1 MSSWIW
7 LYFAVTAAFTALCL
21 LGWYYSSRSMA
32 RAAEKP
38 SFIEEMEGDEKGH
51 AVGLQQVTSTGGR
64 EEGEVSPS
72 IVQQP
77 SGGVRVVRGVTH
89 SKGPVATVIGDD
101 GGHVPVSSHAG
112 LAPERAYWDAS
123 SIWGTQ
129 SYRPSGKACAMCA
142 ELIE

>member
-1 MSSWIW
+1 
-7 LYFAVTAAFTALCL
+7 
-21 LGWYYSSRSMA
+21 MA

-77 SGGVRVVRGVTH
+77 SGGVRAVGGVTH

-142 ELIE
+142 ELIG